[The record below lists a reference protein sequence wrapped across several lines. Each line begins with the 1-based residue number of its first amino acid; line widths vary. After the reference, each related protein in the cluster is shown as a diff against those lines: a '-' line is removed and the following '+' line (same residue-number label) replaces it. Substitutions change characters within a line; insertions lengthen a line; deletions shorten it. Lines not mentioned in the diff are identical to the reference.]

1 MNQISLILNLQ
12 TPVARDSPALNRSVN
27 KLFSSSQR
35 LLTRSSLVFGDSNV
49 GSNTDEPFVTSNLSD
64 EEASLDDFDKFV
76 V

>member
-1 MNQISLILNLQ
+1 MNQVSLTLDLQ
-12 TPVARDSPALNRSVN
+12 TPVARGSPALNRSVN